1 MDKPIYSNLR
11 KAIITGGSSG
21 IGKSLVNRFC
31 KENIKTAFA
40 DIVAPQAKIE
50 GSLFFRVNLANPDQV
65 RDLIDNINYKI
76 GTPDVI
82 ICNAGR
88 GIHQFLKDGNPDL
101 WEEIFKINVF
111 GTLRII
117 RGFFPLMVE
126 KGKGDVVLIS
136 SVSSKHPYPGG
147 GIYAA
152 TKAAIDVI
160 AETLRLE
167 TQPIIRVITVSP
179 GVVDTNFFENI
190 IDGNQTPESI
200 GWGALEPDDI
210 ADTIYYAISRPHH
223 ISINNIVIRPVA
235 QPM

>member
-1 MDKPIYSNLR
+1 MEPVYSNIR

-31 KENIKTAFA
+31 KENIITACA
-40 DIVAPQAKIE
+40 DIVAPQERIE
-50 GSLFFRVNLANPDQV
+50 GSLFFKINLAAPDQV
-65 RDLIDNINYKI
+65 QDLIDNINNKI
-76 GTPDVI
+76 GTPDII

-88 GIHQFLKDGNPDL
+88 GIHQYLKDGNPDL

-117 RGFFPLMVE
+117 RGFLPLMME
-126 KGKGDVVLIS
+126 KGKGDIVLIS

-167 TQPIIRVITVSP
+167 APPGIRVMTVSP

-190 IDGNQTPESI
+190 INGNQTPESI

-210 ADTIYYAISRPHH
+210 ADAVYYAISRPHH
-223 ISINNIVIRPVA
+223 IAINNIVIRPVA

>member
-1 MDKPIYSNLR
+1 MDKPVYSNIK

-21 IGKSLVNRFC
+21 IGKSIVNRFC
-31 KENIKTAFA
+31 RENITTAFA
-40 DIVAPQAKIE
+40 DIVAPQEKIE
-50 GSLFFRVNLANPDQV
+50 GSLFFKTNIADPDQV
-65 RDLIDNINYKI
+65 RDLIANINNKI
-76 GTPDVI
+76 GIPDII

-88 GIHQFLKDGNPDL
+88 GIHQFLKDGNPDI

-117 RGFFPLMVE
+117 RGFLPLLVE
-126 KGKGDVVLIS
+126 KGKGDIVLIS
-136 SVSSKHPYPGG
+136 SVSSKNPYPGG

-167 TQPIIRVITVSP
+167 MQPIIRVITVAP
-179 GVVDTNFFENI
+179 GVVDTNFFKNI
-190 IDGNQTPESI
+190 INGNQTPETI

-223 ISINNIVIRPVA
+223 IALNNIVIRPMA

>member
-1 MDKPIYSNLR
+1 MDEPIYSNLR

-31 KENIKTAFA
+31 SENIKTAYA
-40 DIVAPQAKIE
+40 DIVAPQEKIE
-50 GSLFFRVNLANPDQV
+50 GSLFFQINLAEPDQV
-65 RDLIDNINYKI
+65 RNFIDSINFKI
-76 GTPDVI
+76 GTPDILV
-82 ICNAGR
+82 CNAGK
-88 GIHQFLKDGNPDL
+88 GIHQFLKDGNPDI

-117 RGFFPLMVE
+117 RGFLPSMVE
-126 KGKGDVVLIS
+126 KGKGDIVLIS
-136 SVSSKHPYPGG
+136 SVSSKHPYPCGA
-147 GIYAA
+147 IYAA
-152 TKAAIDVI
+152 TKAALDII

-167 TQPIIRVITVSP
+167 TQPVIRVINVAP
-179 GVVDTNFFENI
+179 GVVDTNFFNNI

-210 ADTIYYAISRPHH
+210 ADAIYYAISKPHN
-223 ISINNIVIRPVA
+223 IAINNIVIRPIA